1 MSSPVRQGPPVGVP
15 PATNPVPSSVSPII
29 VTHDLERL
37 ARFYTGVTGATQTR
51 RTPDVGPAF
60 YLGLRI
66 GDSELGI
73 VSDGSVEGTP
83 AGRVL
88 LSIEVPDVDA
98 ALSRVEAHG
107 GRASAPANDMPWG
120 QRVAHVQDPDGNALN
135 LTTT

>member
-1 MSSPVRQGPPVGVP
+1 MSPDERK
-15 PATNPVPSSVSPII
+15 PVPSSVSPII
-29 VTHDLERL
+29 VTHDLERM
-37 ARFYTGVTGATQTR
+37 ARFYTGVVGATETR
-51 RTPDVGPAF
+51 RTPDVGPTF

-73 VSDGSVEGTP
+73 VSDGSVAGTP
-83 AGRVL
+83 AGRVV

-107 GRASAPANDMPWG
+107 GQAPAPANDMPWG

-135 LTTT
+135 LTTTR